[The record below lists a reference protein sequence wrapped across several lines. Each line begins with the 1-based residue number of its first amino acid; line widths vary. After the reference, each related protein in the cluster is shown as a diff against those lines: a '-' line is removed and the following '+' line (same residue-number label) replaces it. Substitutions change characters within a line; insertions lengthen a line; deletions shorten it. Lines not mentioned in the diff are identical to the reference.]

1 MSEERDSYGTGE
13 DFQRVKAGYKEGFV
27 KREESARLGQSED
40 CEPKTAEEVNLIRRI
55 ENCTKDLI
63 GGLNAI
69 EGQTFALNKNLL
81 PEKPKDDSKVG
92 VGQTPPQGW
101 LECHL
106 ADLDHL
112 IWQSKQIMDE
122 VNRLVQ
128 ATKIKN

>member
-1 MSEERDSYGTGE
+1 MKDELLRSG
-13 DFQRVKAGYKEGFV
+13 GFV
-27 KREESARLGQSED
+27 KQESRLGQRDD
-40 CEPKTAEEVNLIRRI
+40 CEPKTAEEINLIRRI

-63 GGLNAI
+63 GGLNSI
-69 EGQTFALNKNLL
+69 EGQTSALNKNLL
-81 PEKPKDDSKVG
+81 PEKPKDDSKIG
-92 VGQTPPQGW
+92 VDQKPPQGW

-112 IWQSKQIMDE
+112 IWRSKQIMDE